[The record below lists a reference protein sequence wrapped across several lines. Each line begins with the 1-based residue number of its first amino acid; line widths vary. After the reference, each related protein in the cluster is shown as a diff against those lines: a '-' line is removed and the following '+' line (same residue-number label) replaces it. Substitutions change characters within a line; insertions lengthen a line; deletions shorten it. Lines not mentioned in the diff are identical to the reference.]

1 MCKTLI
7 KFKEYYDTKYNLQF
21 KFNKIIIFTTI
32 IENIYNH
39 CKDIFKLNNTID
51 RDNIPSEFKN
61 YIKKYKNQLYDYD
74 YILWIYIFSIIKF
87 LINNI
92 STPTLFNVEKILY
105 KTELL
110 ISRNN
115 KCIEIL
121 IDKNNKLNCIISA
134 IKNVLVSIVNIDE
147 QKDKFISAENL
158 PDLKLGKLEVELAV
172 SIILNTKKIINI
184 DDITYDDEF
193 LKSIITEHK
202 MYEDEEQQ
210 YTGLTSKIEIPVFN
224 EETKEFEFRE
234 DDKLY
239 EDIEEEEESEEEEDY
254 EQEESE
260 GDEEEDY
267 GDLDGADKKS
277 VRFKED
283 NKKYN
288 PIYVEELS
296 EYLKIN
302 KIFEDVNYKQIAKL
316 ILNGANF
323 IENYKQISEK
333 NKNNRINF
341 FGTLI

>member
-1 MCKTLI
+1 M
-7 KFKEYYDTKYNLQF
+7 
-21 KFNKIIIFTTI
+21 
-32 IENIYNH
+32 
-39 CKDIFKLNNTID
+39 
-51 RDNIPSEFKN
+51 
-61 YIKKYKNQLYDYD
+61 
-74 YILWIYIFSIIKF
+74 
-87 LINNI
+87 
-92 STPTLFNVEKILY
+92 
-105 KTELL
+105 L